1 MEQEVKT
8 YALAIDMVRTIGQP
22 PFEVVWGDTGNVLHI
37 TLTND
42 GAPVNLADRYVCVVF
57 RSGGGTALQD
67 HTNGLSLLDAAAG
80 VFSLRLLPQSYDA
93 GDVSADIQVYSGE
106 NRETL
111 ITSRRFTFRC
121 RNALLN
127 DRTMQAN
134 GTYPPLIEATREANA
149 AAALAREAAERNGD
163 MTKAVY
169 DADGSGVVDD
179 AEKLGGKPPQD
190 YAAAAHSHAPDDLS
204 GALPVTKGGTG
215 ATTAAAARANLGAAA
230 LSELTPSAIGAEK
243 ARLERTATLQ
253 ASAWVSNA
261 QTIPVSGVTVSSL
274 VVVSAAPAS
283 HVAYGEAGVYCS
295 VQAEGSLTFSCS
307 DVPTED
313 LSVNVVIW
321 R

>member
-111 ITSRRFTFRC
+111 ITSRRFTC
-121 RNALLN
+121 LLYTSPSPR
-127 DRTMQAN
+127 DR
-134 GTYPPLIEATREANA
+134 G
-149 AAALAREAAERNGD
+149 
-163 MTKAVY
+163 
-169 DADGSGVVDD
+169 
-179 AEKLGGKPPQD
+179 
-190 YAAAAHSHAPDDLS
+190 
-204 GALPVTKGGTG
+204 
-215 ATTAAAARANLGAAA
+215 
-230 LSELTPSAIGAEK
+230 
-243 ARLERTATLQ
+243 
-253 ASAWVSNA
+253 
-261 QTIPVSGVTVSSL
+261 
-274 VVVSAAPAS
+274 
-283 HVAYGEAGVYCS
+283 
-295 VQAEGSLTFSCS
+295 
-307 DVPTED
+307 
-313 LSVNVVIW
+313 
-321 R
+321 